1 MNEKVDLRIIKT
13 HAKLKDALAQM
24 MNVVSFDDITV
35 FDLCERAG
43 VRRATFYKH
52 FKDKYDFL
60 RSVIA
65 SVINDISSALFS
77 NEHNLLSPVDYFTN
91 FVNEILEYFNNRP
104 VILANLLGSNTF
116 PIIFDIITSCTQS
129 SLVNDLSNAKQYG
142 VGVTTDILFTA
153 NFINGGISKILL
165 EWFKNPT
172 ISKEEL
178 TEKVAE
184 ILAKFFC

>member
-24 MNVVSFDDITV
+24 MNDVSFDEITV
-35 FDLCERAG
+35 FDLCEKAG

-60 RSVIA
+60 RSVTA
-65 SVINDISSALFS
+65 SVINDISSILFS
-77 NEHNLLSPVDYFTN
+77 NEYNLLSPVDYFTN
-91 FVNEILEYFNNRP
+91 FINEILEYFNDRP

-129 SLVNDLSNAKQYG
+129 SLVNDLLNAKKFG
-142 VGVTTDILFTA
+142 INVTTDILFTA

-178 TEKVAE
+178 TTRVAE
-184 ILAKFFC
+184 ILAKFFS